1 MTLITS
7 GSNIAA
13 VTIII
18 STSISSSSGS
28 KSSSSNSSSRGISG
42 FIIMLVV
49 NTISPP
55 LIF

>member
-7 GSNIAA
+7 GSNIAP

-28 KSSSSNSSSRGISG
+28 KSSSSNSGISG